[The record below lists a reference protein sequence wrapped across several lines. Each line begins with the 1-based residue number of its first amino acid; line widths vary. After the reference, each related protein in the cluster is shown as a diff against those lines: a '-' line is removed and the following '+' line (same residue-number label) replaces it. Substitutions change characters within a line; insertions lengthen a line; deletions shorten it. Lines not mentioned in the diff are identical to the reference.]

1 MIFGSP
7 FSFVFNISTVQ
18 SRDMARTQKP
28 DLAVG
33 QRFRAPDGIVW
44 EVLEPA
50 QTHDEYP
57 HVALVKLEDRLT
69 RKVISVDALFDTRLF
84 SMVE

>member
-44 EVLEPA
+44 EMVGFP

-57 HVALVKLEDRLT
+57 HVALVKLEDRFS
-69 RKVISVDALFDTRLF
+69 RKVISVDALFDKRLF
-84 SMVE
+84 SVVE

>member
-1 MIFGSP
+1 MVLGLP
-7 FSFVFNISTVQ
+7 FSFVFNTLTVHIGF
-18 SRDMARTQKP
+18 MARTQHP
-28 DLAVG
+28 DLPAG
-33 QRFRAPDGIVW
+33 QRFRTPDGIVW